1 MKARDSDPTLL
12 ERTVTRAF
20 EHAPELE
27 PRSADATSI
36 ENAIGRTMAAIAD
49 RPVLKPRR
57 APMVTYLAAAA
68 LAVGALAYAAEYR
81 SERAVTS
88 PAPINTATTTIAA
101 PQVASTASVA
111 PSEPA
116 ATPSLETAPAI
127 SANALPE
134 ARAEEPRR
142 TAIRAV
148 VAPSPAPSTPSGDAE
163 ISAAELFAKANEA
176 RRANETARAVGL
188 YRELQSKFGSSR
200 EASTSRVALGRL
212 LLDREGKAEQ
222 ARPLFEAYLA
232 SEPSGSLAEE
242 ARVGRA
248 LACMRLGDSTAER
261 AAWRDL
267 LEHHPSSVHADRAR
281 QRLVV
286 LGD

>member
-1 MKARDSDPTLL
+1 MKARDSDATQL
-12 ERTVTRAF
+12 ERTVARAF
-20 EHAPELE
+20 EHAPELA
-27 PRSADATSI
+27 PQSTDAASI
-36 ENAIGRTMAAIAD
+36 ENAIGRTLASVGN
-49 RPVLKPRR
+49 RPVLAPRR
-57 APMVTYLAAAA
+57 TPWVTYLAAAT

-81 SERAVTS
+81 SGQPV
-88 PAPINTATTTIAA
+88 
-101 PQVASTASVA
+101 
-111 PSEPA
+111 A
-116 ATPSLETAPAI
+116 ATPPAVSPAAVDRPASPLGANANTNEPRIAETTAVETPPAI

-134 ARAEEPRR
+134 ARVEEPRR
-142 TAIRAV
+142 QAIRAIQ
-148 VAPSPAPSTPSGDAE
+148 APPPPPSAE
-163 ISAAELFAKANEA
+163 VELSAAELFAKANEA
-176 RRANETARAVGL
+176 RRANETSRAVGL
-188 YRELQSKFGSSR
+188 YRELQSKFASSR

-248 LACMRLGDSTAER
+248 LACMRLGDATAER

-267 LEHHPSSVHADRAR
+267 LEHHPTSVHADRAR